1 MKLSG
6 VKTACIVTHRLADVD
21 AYCSAYALTSL
32 LKSYKSMKSIHV
44 IFPDGLNSLACR
56 VKEYYNLSLFKH
68 TTVYYEYTYGT
79 SIKPISDIDIIIV
92 ADTNNPIMLGDAYKL
107 VRESKCDKVIID
119 HHAPSKDIHSLADEL
134 IIDTDVSSTCEL
146 VYKLFRERKIK
157 ISKDVAEVLLLGIL
171 TDSQHLT
178 IARCKS
184 IEVVSMLCRS
194 ASLDHA
200 RSILAIGRDYSERVA
215 RLKAA
220 QRCRLYKANG
230 FIIALSK
237 VGSYH
242 ASAAKALI
250 DLGADLAIVM
260 SSDGML
266 TKASVRSTQEF
277 YTQTR
282 LHLGT
287 DLLATI
293 SDAGGGHPTAASI
306 TLECGEDE
314 LSSRIMKI
322 IKDRI
327 GKLDPL

>member
-21 AYCSAYALTSL
+21 AYCSVYSLASL
-32 LKSYKSMKSIHV
+32 LRYYKSIRDIHA

-56 VKEYYNLSLFKH
+56 VKEYYNLSLL
-68 TTVYYEYTYGT
+68 TTNVYYKYTH
-79 SIKPISDIDIIIV
+79 DININADIIII

-107 VRESKCDKVIID
+107 VVESKCDKVIID
-119 HHAPSKDIHSLADEL
+119 HHAPYKDIHSLAGEV
-134 IIDTDVSSTCEL
+134 IIDTDASSTCEL
-146 VYKLFRERKIK
+146 VYRLFKERRIK
-157 ISKDVAEVLLLGIL
+157 VSKDVAGALLLGIL

-194 ASLDHA
+194 ASIEDA
-200 RSILAIGRDYSERVA
+200 RSILAVGRDYSEKVA

-230 FIIALSK
+230 FIIAFSK

-250 DLGADLAIVM
+250 DLGADLAVVT
-260 SSDGML
+260 STEGTL
-266 TKASVRSTQEF
+266 ARASVRSTQEF
-277 YTQTR
+277 YAKTR

-306 TLECGEDE
+306 ALECSEEE
-314 LSSRIMKI
+314 LCSKIMDI
-322 IKDRI
+322 IRDRV
-327 GKLDPL
+327 GRLDPL